1 MVFLPIWQL
10 NYIGYNAI
18 KKWLSSKNCRY
29 LKCEIQS
36 IVAELNNRLIDW
48 IFNDTLCKNAMSSG
62 KVRFASCNFY
72 ICKKKHLPMTMLLQG
87 TNYFK
92 TFPNILLILTF
103 HKKILLHYTF
113 SPNWWNIR
121 LIAFKKLLEF
131 WRQNYG
137 L

>member
-72 ICKKKHLPMTMLLQG
+72 ICKKNICLWQCFCKRQITWNLFEIFFWYWLSTRKFFHMTLLP
-87 TNYFK
+87 
-92 TFPNILLILTF
+92 LIDE
-103 HKKILLHYTF
+103 
-113 SPNWWNIR
+113 R
-121 LIAFKKLLEF
+121 
-131 WRQNYG
+131 
-137 L
+137 